1 MNVPFLD
8 LKTLHRDIQP
18 ALDAAGVGT
27 LIHYTT
33 PPYLQKAYAGAFPPS
48 AFPLSKRL
56 ADEVLSLPMNPV
68 MTDAEVEYVVE
79 QVCKLA

>member
-1 MNVPFLD
+1 MKVPFLD

-27 LIHYTT
+27 LIHYPT
-33 PPYLQKAYAGAFPPS
+33 PPYLQKTYAGVFPSNAFL
-48 AFPLSKRL
+48 LSERL
-56 ADEVLSLPMNPV
+56 ADEVLSLPMSPV